1 MTEKRYTTS
10 EAAKI
15 RKVSRHAVKW
25 AIKIGKLPA
34 KKEDTPRGAVY
45 YILESDL
52 DKYTPRGGYGR
63 ASRQQP
69 PKKRVKKVT
78 KHIANG

>member
-1 MTEKRYTTS
+1 MTEKRYTAR
-10 EAAKI
+10 EVANM

-34 KKEDTPRGAVY
+34 SKENTPRGAVY

-52 DKYTPRGGYGR
+52 SKYTPRGGYGR
-63 ASRQQP
+63 PSIQKP
-69 PKKRVKKVT
+69 PKKRVKIVV
-78 KHIANG
+78 KHIDNG